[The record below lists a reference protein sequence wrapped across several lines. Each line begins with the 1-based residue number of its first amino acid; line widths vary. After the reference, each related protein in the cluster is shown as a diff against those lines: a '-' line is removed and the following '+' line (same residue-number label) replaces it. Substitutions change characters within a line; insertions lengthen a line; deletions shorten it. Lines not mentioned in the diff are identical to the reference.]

1 MIEDRHPLLPHLT
14 TLLESARR
22 DILISCPEAIMLLFD
37 NDDAISVLLRVA
49 RRARQT
55 GLRVLLRQF
64 EPVKMQGRRLIH
76 SMQRISTKAASR
88 LLEEHPEWWS
98 ETLVIIDQAAGLLI
112 PTKTR
117 RPIDLW
123 ERRELKARLNGFN
136 ALWDAARPAHEM
148 GRLRRRPSA

>member
-1 MIEDRHPLLPHLT
+1 MTEDRHPLLPHLM

-22 DILISCPEAIMLLFD
+22 DIVISCPEAIMPLFD
-37 NDDAISVLLRVA
+37 NDDAISEMLRVA

-64 EPVKMQGRRLIH
+64 EPVKMQGSRFIH
-76 SMQRISTKAASR
+76 SMQRIPTKAECR
-88 LLEEHPEWWS
+88 LLEEHPEWRS

-117 RPIDLW
+117 RRIDLS
-123 ERRELKARLNGFN
+123 ERREVKARLNRFN
-136 ALWDAARPAHEM
+136 ALWDAAHPAHEM
-148 GRLRRRPSA
+148 RRLR

>member
-1 MIEDRHPLLPHLT
+1 MIEDRHPLLPHLM

-22 DILISCPEAIMLLFD
+22 DIVISCPEAIMPLFD
-37 NDDAISVLLRVA
+37 NDDAISEMLRVA

-64 EPVKMQGRRLIH
+64 EPVKMQGSRFIH
-76 SMQRISTKAASR
+76 SMQRIPTKAECR
-88 LLEEHPEWWS
+88 LLEEHPEWRS

-117 RPIDLW
+117 RPTDLS
-123 ERRELKARLNGFN
+123 ERREVKARLNRFN
-136 ALWDAARPAHEM
+136 ALWDAAHPAHEM
-148 GRLRRRPSA
+148 RRLR

>member
-1 MIEDRHPLLPHLT
+1 MTEDRHPLLPHLM

-22 DILISCPEAIMLLFD
+22 DVVISCPEAIMPLFD
-37 NDDAISVLLRVA
+37 NDDAISEMLRVA

-64 EPVKMQGRRLIH
+64 EPVKMQGSRFIH
-76 SMQRISTKAASR
+76 SMQRIRTKAECRS
-88 LLEEHPEWWS
+88 LEEHPEWRS

-117 RPIDLW
+117 RPIDLS
-123 ERRELKARLNGFN
+123 ERREVKARLNRFN
-136 ALWDAARPAHEM
+136 ALWDAAHPVHEM
-148 GRLRRRPSA
+148 RRLR